1 MVDNYTLDK
10 VLDKIKRKG
19 IEKPYDTKVLIDAD
33 DKLPDDITLKNA
45 GMSMTCV
52 VKNFD
57 KFYSQL
63 FLKKDIGK

>member
-1 MVDNYTLDK
+1 MADNYTLDK

-19 IEKPYDTKVLIDAD
+19 IEKPYDTKVLINAD
-33 DKLPDDITLKNA
+33 DKLPYDITLKSA